1 MRNAKPSTVAPTR
14 SLPVLALEQ
23 RMLLDGAALAT
34 AVDGVVDFQDDV
46 PAAGYAVADP
56 VLLRTA
62 PLPDAVFIDTTIV
75 GYESLLAGI
84 PRDTEVFFIEGSG
97 DGLDQMVAALAGDR
111 IYRSIQVFSHGEA
124 GAIQLGSTTL
134 TGTSVDA
141 RAQDLAVI
149 GRALAAGGDLLF
161 FGCDVAATD
170 DGKALIGRLA
180 DLTGADVAASTD
192 TTGGL
197 AVRGGNWELEYQR
210 GDIQAVNVVDQ
221 RVLDAFSSSLLTGW
235 TSNGSGSLLNSDN
248 ANNDEFGWSTAISD
262 NSGMIAVG
270 GWVQG
275 DIYVYRPTGGGEYAE
290 YKISPPATGTG
301 GSAVA
306 IDGNFLMIG
315 YGSANKAYIYQW
327 DSGTDT
333 WIQRANL
340 TGTGNF
346 GTSVAIQA
354 DGTLYRAV
362 VGAPNYNS
370 GVAGQGGAQLYY
382 STNSGTSWSA
392 GSMLSTNDGRFDS
405 ELNFGKSVAIDGNKV
420 VVGAPGHGYSTWRSS
435 SGTNAERHYIGRAYV
450 YDWTSGNAN
459 IADTTIDTYL
469 QADGGYYTGYNADPH
484 FQKADPNGQQYFY
497 FGTSVDISYNGANY
511 MIAVGAPGETES
523 YVWVN
528 PAAGGATPGPTAN
541 QVSGLAGSQFGYS
554 VGIDAYT
561 GTLAVGAYNVG
572 TDDGQVNIYK
582 STAWTTL
589 NKDYQGAVDARWGW
603 SVAVARDVV
612 VIGSPWGVA
621 PAGNRAGLVA
631 TYIYNSAPAV
641 VSDSLSINEGDVSA
655 YINVLANDSDPNYA
669 GPTNQVATASGGM
682 DVPKLVF
689 VDDISAGE
697 VYVTTNSL
705 GYGRIVFDASTA
717 DLDYLQVG
725 ESLAIPVYYTMVDAG
740 GESLIGTLNVTVNGR
755 NDIPTA
761 ADAIAL
767 QVVNSGVTNYLFT
780 NNTNPMSPQRLKDAG
795 YFADPDATESHTYQF
810 TNGLQT
816 YTPAGGPTFT
826 INATTG
832 EVTVTGIAAGMIGT
846 TYNILGV
853 KVTDSQ
859 GGFVNLDPWQCRV
872 DRPNTSPTATG
883 GTLGVTAYEDNFK
896 PGTYSQS
903 GTTVTVTS
911 ATHGLQVGDLV
922 ALDYINGLG
931 VDASYVVATVPT
943 ANTFT
948 VVESSSQV
956 TSGNLLHTFGSTVD
970 MSVHFSDADFP
981 TEEFSYSL
989 IGAPGWITISPVT
1002 GELSLSG
1009 GNNDIPTS
1017 PANFTVRVTDQYLR
1031 TADKLVT
1038 VTLTPVNDAP
1048 AVTNEVSFTSAY
1060 LGQAYANTDVGAI
1073 VKLPADLFTDID
1085 LPTPNS
1091 VSLKAYV
1098 GATEITASAGS
1109 PSWLRFDAVNGRFY
1123 TSGNVSGNIY
1133 EAITVRVVATDNGS
1147 PAMSSEYYF
1156 DINLFASPQVGG
1168 QVAAAAGYNAQGH
1181 AVAVSENG
1189 LWMAVGEPEYAGAG
1203 YMRGQVSIYNWG
1215 GAAWNYVQTIAEPSP
1230 ANDERFGYS
1239 LDLSNDGERLIVGAP
1254 GVGGSVGAVYSYQRS
1269 GGGTFG
1275 AALATYQATAGDRQ
1289 AGDSFGFS
1297 VALNRDGSK
1306 FVVGAIGDDAAG
1318 QEAGAAYL
1326 FNWGTTTEVAKR
1338 LPVVDSGEAA
1348 NSQHYDRFGWSVA
1361 FDGNVVVVG
1370 APFDSVNNTTTGEL
1384 MQFNGSVTVLGVAA
1398 GFNGAVIKGA
1408 GQGDYDMYGWSV
1420 SVDAYRN
1427 LAGDAANSSVLV
1439 AVGAPGSDLKDTD
1452 AGAVYLYRWAG
1463 ISDTVNQTQLN
1474 TVVVLDTLTAF
1485 DGQAYDGFG
1494 SSVAIDAQNTAAGYA
1509 NDVKDNGV
1517 RLAVGSKLNGDL
1529 GGTAY
1534 LYRARTDW
1542 SWLGQTYT
1550 QSVSGFTTTPTGNQ
1564 FGWAVALSNAATSA
1578 WNAGYTVATNAGR
1591 IAIGAPGTDKNADY
1605 WGRYGSVHWAT
1616 SATTRIETEAGLLS
1630 GVVEKLLD
1638 DGGIVLDADAG
1649 QSDGD
1654 VLDPR
1659 FLSSPQDKFYDGDGL
1674 NPTPVSGQQ
1683 FAAVYAAPVY
1693 SLGDVSLAGYGA
1705 TRHDL
1710 FNGSAMAEDALQ
1722 GVDMTSVETSPFVAP
1737 AVDDPLLFLLQTT
1750 GQAVFVDEDGE
1761 QQENGPAATDGLN
1774 DEEGEGEKAPTAA
1787 VPILSKQ
1794 LHVLG
1799 ERYARAS
1806 ADLLGRL
1813 EKLGT

>member
-1 MRNAKPSTVAPTR
+1 MRDANSQAAASHR
-14 SLPVLALEQ
+14 RLLGLALEQ
-23 RMLLDGAALAT
+23 RMLLDGAAVAT
-34 AVDGVVDFQDDV
+34 GLDFAADEPDSGRSPLEQGVLEST
-46 PAAGYAVADP
+46 
-56 VLLRTA
+56 LLQPEQ
-62 PLPDAVFIDTTIV
+62 PLLHAVFIDTGIV
-75 GYESLLAGI
+75 DYQQLLAGI
-84 PRDTEVFFIEGSG
+84 SPNAEVFFIGADQ
-97 DGLDQMVAALAGDR
+97 DGVLQMADALAGDR
-111 IYRSIQVFSHGEA
+111 RYGSIQVFSHGREGGIRLGNVWLSGENVA
-124 GAIQLGSTTL
+124 QYAEPMARVGA
-134 TGTSVDA
+134 
-141 RAQDLAVI
+141 
-149 GRALAAGGDLLF
+149 ALSGDGDILF
-161 FGCDVAATD
+161 FGCDVAAD
-170 DGKALIGRLA
+170 AAGQALIRDLA
-180 DLTGADVAASTD
+180 SLTGADVAASTD
-192 TTGGL
+192 ITGG
-197 AVRGGNWELEYQR
+197 ASAGGDWDLEYHA
-210 GDIQAVNVVDQ
+210 GDVQAAVIIDQ
-221 RVLDAFSSSLLTGW
+221 RVLDAFSSTLQTGW
-235 TSNGSGSLLNSDN
+235 TRNGDGSLLNSDN

-262 NSGMIAVG
+262 NTGMIAVG
-270 GWVQG
+270 GWAQG
-275 DIYVYRPTGGGEYAE
+275 DVYVYRPTGGGEYAE
-290 YKISPPATGTG
+290 YTISPPTKGVA
-301 GSAVA
+301 GSAVD
-306 IDGNFLMIG
+306 IDGNFLIIG
-315 YGSANKAYIYQW
+315 YGSINRVYIYQW

-333 WIQRANL
+333 WVQRLNYTDPSVGA
-340 TGTGNF
+340 F

-354 DGTLYRAV
+354 DGTLFRAA
-362 VGAPNYNS
+362 VGAPT
-370 GVAGQGGAQLYY
+370 GQGAVRGFY
-382 STNSGTSWSA
+382 STNSGATWTT
-392 GSMLSTNDGRFDS
+392 GTRFTTNDGRYDTS
-405 ELNFGKSVAIDGNKV
+405 LKFGTSVSLDGDRL
-420 VVGAPGHGYSTWRSS
+420 VVGAPGWGYQESS
-435 SGTNAERHYIGRAYV
+435 SGGSGSGTFTRSLTNLGRAYV
-450 YDWTSGNAN
+450 YNWTTNADLAPAVN
-459 IADTTIDTYL
+459 GMSSILQGDGIAT
-469 QADGGYYTGYNADPH
+469 TGYNADPNVTGNLN
-484 FQKADPNGQQYFY
+484 QSGWY
-497 FGTSVDISYNGANY
+497 FGTSVSVSVSGANRY
-511 MIAVGAPGETES
+511 YAVGSPGEAGNGEA
-523 YVWVN
+523 YVWEN
-528 PAAGGATPGPTAN
+528 PATGTPGRTAN
-541 QVSGLAGSQFGYS
+541 QVPSLAGAQFGYS

-572 TDDGQVNIYK
+572 TDDGQVNIYR
-582 STAWTTL
+582 STAWTT
-589 NKDYQGAVDARWGW
+589 VDKQYDSPADDVRWGW

-621 PAGNRAGLVA
+621 PAGNRAGLVG
-631 TYIYNSAPAV
+631 TYINNSAPTVA
-641 VSDSLSINEGDVSA
+641 SDSLSINEGDVST
-655 YINVLANDSDPNYA
+655 YINVLANDSDLNYA
-669 GPTNQVATASGGM
+669 GIVNQVATASGGL
-682 DVPKLVF
+682 DVLKLAF
-689 VDDISAGE
+689 VDGTSAGNA
-697 VYVTTNSL
+697 YATTNPL
-705 GYGRIVFDASTA
+705 GYGRIIFDASTA

-725 ESLAIPVYYTMVDAG
+725 ESLVIPVYYTMVDAG
-740 GESLIGTLNVTVNGR
+740 GESLVGTLNVTVNGT
-755 NDIPTA
+755 NDAPEAGDSI
-761 ADAIAL
+761 DL

-780 NNTNPMSPQRLKDAG
+780 SNSNPMSPLRLKDAG
-795 YFADPDATESHTYQF
+795 YFSDPDTTESHAYEF
-810 TNGLQT
+810 TNGLLT
-816 YTPAGGPTFT
+816 YTPTEGPTFT

-832 EVTVTGIAAGMIGT
+832 EVTVTGIIAGMIGT
-846 TYNILGV
+846 TYNILGI

-859 GGFVNLDPWQCRV
+859 GAFVSLDPWQCRV

-943 ANTFT
+943 ANAFT

-956 TSGNLLHTFGSTVD
+956 TTGNLLHTFTSSVD
-970 MSVHFSDADFP
+970 MSTHFSDVDFP
-981 TEEFSYSL
+981 TEELSYSL
-989 IGAPGWITISPVT
+989 IGAPGWISISPVT
-1002 GELSLSG
+1002 GELSFSG

-1017 PANFTVRVTDQYLR
+1017 PANFTVRVADQYLR
-1031 TADKLVT
+1031 TADKLVS

-1048 AVTNEVSFTSAY
+1048 AVSNEVSFTSAY

-1085 LPTPNS
+1085 LPTPNTFT
-1091 VSLKAYV
+1091 LKAYV

-1123 TSGNVSGNIY
+1123 TDGNVSGNIY
-1133 EAITVRVVATDNGS
+1133 EVITVRVVATDTGS
-1147 PAMSSEYYF
+1147 PTMSSDYYF
-1156 DINLFASPQVGG
+1156 DINLFAEPLVGG
-1168 QVAAAAGYNAQGH
+1168 QVAAGAGYNAQGH

-1338 LPVVDSGEAA
+1338 LPVVDSGEAT

-1384 MQFNGSVTVLGVAA
+1384 LQFNGSVTVLGVAA
-1398 GFNGAVIKGA
+1398 GFNGSVIKGA

-1427 LAGDAANSSVLV
+1427 LAGDAANSSLLV

-1474 TVVVLDTLTAF
+1474 TVAVLDTLMAF
-1485 DGQAYDGFG
+1485 DGLAYDGFG

-1529 GGTAY
+1529 GGAAY

-1630 GVVEKLLD
+1630 AGIDKWL
-1638 DGGIVLDADAG
+1638 DGGIAIGGGSTIGGDTFSGGLSPAGDNVDAG
-1649 QSDGD
+1649 LNTGYGVQDYAVGGQSRYYGTSWEEW
-1654 VLDPR
+1654 LDQLGEPAD
-1659 FLSSPQDKFYDGDGL
+1659 PHAY
-1674 NPTPVSGQQ
+1674 
-1683 FAAVYAAPVY
+1683 
-1693 SLGDVSLAGYGA
+1693 GDVSSTVVLDGILAGN
-1705 TRHDL
+1705 T
-1710 FNGSAMAEDALQ
+1710 
-1722 GVDMTSVETSPFVAP
+1722 
-1737 AVDDPLLFLLQTT
+1737 AVSLDDPLLFLAQTEEAEAS
-1750 GQAVFVDEDGE
+1750 AVEGE
-1761 QQENGPAATDGLN
+1761 EPAAA
-1774 DEEGEGEKAPTAA
+1774 DEEPATEPAPAEPKTAAPT
-1787 VPILSKQ
+1787 LSQQ

-1799 ERYARAS
+1799 ERHVRAS

-1813 EKLGT
+1813 EKLGA